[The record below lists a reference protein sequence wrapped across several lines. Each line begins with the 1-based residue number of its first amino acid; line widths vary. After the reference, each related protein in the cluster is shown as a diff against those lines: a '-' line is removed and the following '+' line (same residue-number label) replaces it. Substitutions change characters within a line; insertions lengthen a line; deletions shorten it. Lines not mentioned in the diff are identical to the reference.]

1 MELFHQFRWAILKFF
16 QTAPI
21 KYTMI
26 NVQFS
31 TSLTV
36 DMKYALIEYAKCS
49 QKGLTM
55 TCEFNYFI
63 DLDDMKRKKI

>member
-1 MELFHQFRWAILKFF
+1 
-16 QTAPI
+16 
-21 KYTMI
+21 MI

-49 QKGLTM
+49 QIGLTM